1 MNYRILIYEIAN
13 IFEVCLNNSQNRK
26 WQMICIDLLSE
37 LNCISPLKFRGSVG
51 WDLRIWFSCGF
62 LLKPVKAVFVQ
73 SDLLY
78 CNNSS
83 LSQHKVF
90 SGRIYASHLMQG
102 ALDLN

>member
-1 MNYRILIYEIAN
+1 MNYIILTYEISN

-26 WQMICIDLLSE
+26 WQMICIDVLSE
-37 LNCISPLKFRGSVG
+37 LNCISPLKFRASVG
-51 WDLRIWFSCGF
+51 WDLRIWFSSGF
-62 LLKPVKAVFVQ
+62 LWKLVKAVFIQ

-83 LSQHKVF
+83 LSQYKVF
-90 SGRIYASHLMQG
+90 SGGIYACHLMQS